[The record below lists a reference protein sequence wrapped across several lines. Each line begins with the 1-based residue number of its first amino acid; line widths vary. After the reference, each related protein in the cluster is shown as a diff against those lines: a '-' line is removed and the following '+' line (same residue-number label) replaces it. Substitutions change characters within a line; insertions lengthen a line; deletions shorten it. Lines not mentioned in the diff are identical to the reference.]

1 MPSTPE
7 KIYKK
12 DTIVI
17 ASHNK
22 GKIQEFQTLLS
33 TFDVNIITPTD
44 LGIGDI
50 EETGS
55 SFIENSKIKAQSI
68 PTDFI
73 TIADDSGLCIS
84 SLNNNP
90 GILSARY
97 AKKYGGWYEAMENLY
112 KEAIKKKPKNLSAK
126 FVCSLTLRL
135 NDIYYSYSGEVFGQI
150 VWPPKGNN
158 GFGYDP
164 FFLPNG
170 FNKTFAEME
179 HHKKIMIDHR
189 SIALKKLIKEH
200 LTYS

>member
-22 GKIQEFQTLLS
+22 GKIHEFKTLLS

-68 PTDFI
+68 PNDFI

-90 GILSARY
+90 GILSAKSNQ
-97 AKKYGGWYEAMENLY
+97 KKT
-112 KEAIKKKPKNLSAK
+112 KEFI
-126 FVCSLTLRL
+126 C
-135 NDIYYSYSGEVFGQI
+135 
-150 VWPPKGNN
+150 
-158 GFGYDP
+158 
-164 FFLPNG
+164 
-170 FNKTFAEME
+170 
-179 HHKKIMIDHR
+179 
-189 SIALKKLIKEH
+189 
-200 LTYS
+200 